1 MQIWLDTLF
10 LLMNILIFII
20 FITLIKLLTFFKLVL
35 CKIYST
41 KNLNEVKIKA
51 TFPIANFQPPEQNG
65 FVEITDNRVWFEDVY
80 DCVYFNGFVRENIER
95 NINRRIIV
103 NGQADSGWCFRQLNH
118 ITIEISSDKLKVYR

>member
-1 MQIWLDTLF
+1 MTRYFVSFNEHSDFYNFYNPDKVID
-10 LLMNILIFII
+10 IL
-20 FITLIKLLTFFKLVL
+20 KLVL

-51 TFPIANFQPPEQNG
+51 TFPIANFQPPEQNA

-118 ITIEISSDKLKVYR
+118 ITIEISSDKLKVHR

>member
-1 MQIWLDTLF
+1 MTRYFVSFNEHSDFYNFYNPDKVID
-10 LLMNILIFII
+10 IL
-20 FITLIKLLTFFKLVL
+20 KLVL

-80 DCVYFNGFVRENIER
+80 DCVYFNGFLRENIER

>member
-1 MQIWLDTLF
+1 MTRYFVSFNEHSDFYNFYNPDKVID
-10 LLMNILIFII
+10 IL
-20 FITLIKLLTFFKLVL
+20 KLVL

-65 FVEITDNRVWFEDVY
+65 FVEIIDNRVWFEDVY

-118 ITIEISSDKLKVYR
+118 ITIEISSDKLKVHR

>member
-1 MQIWLDTLF
+1 MTRYFVSFNEHSDFYNFYNPDKVID
-10 LLMNILIFII
+10 IL
-20 FITLIKLLTFFKLVL
+20 KLVL

>member
-1 MQIWLDTLF
+1 MTRYFVSFNEHSDFYNFYNPDRVID
-10 LLMNILIFII
+10 IL
-20 FITLIKLLTFFKLVL
+20 KLVL

>member
-1 MQIWLDTLF
+1 MTRYFVSFNEHSDFYNFYNPDKVID
-10 LLMNILIFII
+10 IL
-20 FITLIKLLTFFKLVL
+20 KLVL

-51 TFPIANFQPPEQNG
+51 TFPIANFQPPEQNS

>member
-1 MQIWLDTLF
+1 MTRYFVSFNEHSDFYNFYNPDKVID
-10 LLMNILIFII
+10 IL
-20 FITLIKLLTFFKLVL
+20 KLVL

-51 TFPIANFQPPEQNG
+51 TFPIAIFQPPEQNG

-118 ITIEISSDKLKVYR
+118 ITIEISSDKLKVHR

>member
-1 MQIWLDTLF
+1 MTRYFVSFNEHSDFYNFYNPDKVID
-10 LLMNILIFII
+10 IL
-20 FITLIKLLTFFKLVL
+20 KLVL

-80 DCVYFNGFVRENIER
+80 DCVYFNGFVKENIER

>member
-1 MQIWLDTLF
+1 MTRYFVSFNEHSDFYNFYNPDKVID
-10 LLMNILIFII
+10 IL
-20 FITLIKLLTFFKLVL
+20 KLVL

-118 ITIEISSDKLKVYR
+118 ITIEISSDKLKVFR

>member
-1 MQIWLDTLF
+1 MTRYFVSFNEHSDFYNFYNPDKVID
-10 LLMNILIFII
+10 IL
-20 FITLIKLLTFFKLVL
+20 KLVL

-65 FVEITDNRVWFEDVY
+65 FVEITDNRVWFEDAY

>member
-1 MQIWLDTLF
+1 MTRYFVSFNEHSDFYNFYNPDRVID
-10 LLMNILIFII
+10 IL
-20 FITLIKLLTFFKLVL
+20 KLVL

-80 DCVYFNGFVRENIER
+80 DCVYFNGFLRENIER

-118 ITIEISSDKLKVYR
+118 ITIEISSDKLKVHR

>member
-1 MQIWLDTLF
+1 MTRYFVSFNEHSDFYKFYNPDKVID
-10 LLMNILIFII
+10 IL
-20 FITLIKLLTFFKLVL
+20 KLVL

-80 DCVYFNGFVRENIER
+80 DCVYFNGFLRENIER

>member
-1 MQIWLDTLF
+1 MTRYFVSFNEHSDFYNFYNPDKVID
-10 LLMNILIFII
+10 IL
-20 FITLIKLLTFFKLVL
+20 KLVL

-51 TFPIANFQPPEQNG
+51 TLPIANFQPPEQNG

>member
-1 MQIWLDTLF
+1 MTRYFVSFNEHSDFYNFYNPDKVID
-10 LLMNILIFII
+10 IL
-20 FITLIKLLTFFKLVL
+20 KLVL

-95 NINRRIIV
+95 NINRRIIA